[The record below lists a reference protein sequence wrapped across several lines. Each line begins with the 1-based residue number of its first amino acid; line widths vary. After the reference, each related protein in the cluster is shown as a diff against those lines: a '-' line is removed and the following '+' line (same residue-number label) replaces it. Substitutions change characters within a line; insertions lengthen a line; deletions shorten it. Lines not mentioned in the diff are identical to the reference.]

1 MNNHIAMYQS
11 GEIEIEVSVDDE
23 TVWLNRQQLSELFD
37 RDVKT
42 IGKHI
47 TNVFKERELQKD
59 ATVAKIATVQNEG
72 DREVTREI
80 EYYNLDVIISV
91 GYRVKSQKG
100 VIFRQ
105 WATKILKNYIY
116 HGYTINGD
124 KITNE
129 RFVSLEND
137 VALLKEKVGGIS
149 TLLEDTSMNPTQGIF
164 YDGQVFDAYVFV
176 SKLIKSSKIS
186 IKLIDNYI
194 DESVLT
200 LFSKNQNTQVT
211 LYTSNISKQLKLDLK
226 KYNAQYVPIEV
237 KKLDVSHDR
246 FMVIDDAEIYHI
258 GASLKDLGKKW
269 FAFSKMDEESLGILE
284 RLK

>member
-23 TVWLNRQQLSELFD
+23 TVWLNRQQLSELFA

-47 TNVFKERELQKD
+47 TNVFKDKELEKI
-59 ATVAKIATVQNEG
+59 AVVAKYATTASDGKTYNV
-72 DREVTREI
+72 

-116 HGYTINGD
+116 HGYAINSD
-124 KITNE
+124 KITHE

-137 VALLKEKVGGIS
+137 VLQLKEKVGSIS
-149 TLLEDTSMNPTQGIF
+149 TLLEDKSLKPTQGIF
-164 YDGQVFDAYVFV
+164 YDGQVFDAYVFIA
-176 SKLIKSSKIS
+176 KLIKSSKIS

-200 LFSKNQNTQVT
+200 LFSKNQNVQVT
-211 LYTSNISKQLKLDLK
+211 LYTSDTSKQLKLDLK

-246 FMVIDDAEIYHI
+246 FLIIDDTVIYHI

-269 FAFSKMDEESLGILE
+269 FAFSKMDEGSLDLLGKLV
-284 RLK
+284 

>member
-1 MNNHIAMYQS
+1 MNHQVALYKS
-11 GEIEIEVSVDDE
+11 GEIEIEVSVDNE

-42 IGKHI
+42 VGKHI
-47 TNVFKERELQKD
+47 TNIFREKELERS
-59 ATVAKIATVQNEG
+59 AVVAKFATTASDGKVYN
-72 DREVTREI
+72 V

-100 VIFRQ
+100 VLFRQ
-105 WATKILKNYIY
+105 WATRLLKDYIY

-137 VALLKEKVGGIS
+137 VFQLKEKVGNLS
-149 TLLEDTSMNPTQGIF
+149 TLLEDASVRQPTQGIF
-164 YDGQVFDAYVFV
+164 YNGQVFDAYVFIA
-176 SKLIKSSKIS
+176 KLIKSSKTS

-194 DESVLT
+194 DESALT
-200 LFSKNQNTQVT
+200 LFSKNQNIQVT
-211 LYTSNISKQLKLDLK
+211 LYTSHISKQLKLDLK
-226 KYNAQYVPIEV
+226 KYNAQYRPIEV

-246 FMVIDDAEIYHI
+246 FLIIDDVEIYHI

-269 FAFSKMDEESLGILE
+269 FAFSRMDGESFGILE